1 MNEFEERWK
10 QGVNAAR
17 SAESASAQPSD
28 EAPLGFATR
37 VVAHWQAHPEPP
49 VSVLWQRLALRVLG
63 AMALIL
69 ISLAA
74 YDALSTGNDSLQPPV
89 ENAVADSA
97 WLL

>member
-10 QGVNAAR
+10 QGVKAAR
-17 SAESASAQPSD
+17 SAASASAQLAD
-28 EAPLGFATR
+28 EAPFGFATR
-37 VVAHWQAHPEPP
+37 VVAQWQAHPEPP
-49 VSVLWQRLALRVLG
+49 VSVLWQRIALRVLG

-74 YDALSTGNDSLQPPV
+74 YDAISMNNDSLQPPV

>member
-10 QGVNAAR
+10 QGVKAAR
-17 SAESASAQPSD
+17 FAASETQSD
-28 EAPLGFATR
+28 AAPFGFATR

-49 VSVLWQRLALRVLG
+49 VSVLWQHLALRVLG

-74 YDALSTGNDSLQPPV
+74 YDALSMGNDSLQPPV

>member
-10 QGVNAAR
+10 QGVQAAR
-17 SAESASAQPSD
+17 GAESASTPASD
-28 EAPLGFATR
+28 AAPFGFATR

-69 ISLAA
+69 LSLAA
-74 YDALSTGNDSLQPPV
+74 YDVLSMGNDSLQPPV

>member
-1 MNEFEERWK
+1 MNQFEERWK
-10 QGVNAAR
+10 KGVNAAR
-17 SAESASAQPSD
+17 LAASTSEVPSD

-37 VVAHWQAHPEPP
+37 VVAHWQAHPEPSL
-49 VSVLWQRLALRVLG
+49 SVLWQRLALRVLG

-74 YDALSTGNDSLQPPV
+74 YDALSMGSDSLPPPV

>member
-1 MNEFEERWK
+1 
-10 QGVNAAR
+10 
-17 SAESASAQPSD
+17 
-28 EAPLGFATR
+28 

-49 VSVLWQRLALRVLG
+49 VSVLWQRIALRVLG

-74 YDALSTGNDSLQPPV
+74 YDALSMGNDSLQPPV

>member
-10 QGVNAAR
+10 QGVKAAR
-17 SAESASAQPSD
+17 SAAPASQPSD
-28 EAPLGFATR
+28 EAPFGFATR

-49 VSVLWQRLALRVLG
+49 VSVLWQRIALRVLG

-74 YDALSTGNDSLQPPV
+74 YDAISMNNDSLQPPV

>member
-1 MNEFEERWK
+1 MNEFEKRWQ
-10 QGVNAAR
+10 QGLDAAHR
-17 SAESASAQPSD
+17 AAPAESDD

-37 VVAHWQAHPEPP
+37 VVAQWRAHPEPP
-49 VSVLWQRLALRVLG
+49 LALLWHRLALRVLG

-74 YDALSTGNDSLQPPV
+74 YDVISMGNDASVQPPV
-89 ENAVADSA
+89 ENAVADSL

>member
-1 MNEFEERWK
+1 MNEFENRW
-10 QGVNAAR
+10 QTGVKAAR
-17 SAESASAQPSD
+17 GAAPASSDD

-37 VVAHWQAHPEPP
+37 VVAHWQAQPEPP
-49 VSVLWQRLALRVLG
+49 LAMIWQRLALRVLG

-74 YDALSTGNDSLQPPV
+74 YDAISMSGDSSLQPPV

>member
-1 MNEFEERWK
+1 MNEFEDRWK
-10 QGVNAAR
+10 KGVHAAR
-17 SAESASAQPSD
+17 LAESASAQPSD
-28 EAPLGFATR
+28 EAPFGFATR
-37 VVAHWQAHPEPP
+37 VVAQWQSQPEP
-49 VSVLWQRLALRVLG
+49 SMSALWQRIALRVLG

-74 YDALSTGNDSLQPPV
+74 YDALSMGNDSLQPPV